1 MAITLNANKFIGTIS
16 NLIIYTKYYDKYK
29 IGGGI
34 QELLDAF
41 KSDDV
46 VRGDGVIVR
55 TAGLPTVKD
64 LNVEAS
70 SLLSVNKPT
79 ITEQYIPVSGY
90 KVIPLTINEQLMG
103 MSFSDEF
110 ALANF
115 TGYLIGLM
123 GVSKQLYM
131 YGVVSDAIAFA
142 LYDPD
147 SSPVGAKLINTYEVT
162 GFAKQTQNP
171 TADEDNAIRLSN
183 AKLLY
188 RTLIEY
194 ITQGG
199 LGISLPDNSIAYD
212 TPKDLVCLIP
222 PKMLASLDVDALA
235 TLLKSDVLT
244 NNTAIKFIPW
254 DYSVYK
260 NDGDAN
266 DYTLIVLDRE
276 AIQYGYNY
284 QLATSFFDASN
295 LNTNRFLHFSYYCDA
310 IKGAFGFAISV
321 KNMYS
326 E

>member
-41 KSDDV
+41 RSDDV

-55 TAGLPTVKD
+55 TAGLPVVKD
-64 LNVEAS
+64 LNVDAS

-90 KVIPLTINEQLMG
+90 KVIPLTINEQIMG

-123 GVSKQLYM
+123 GVSKQLFM
-131 YGVVSDAIAFA
+131 YETLSKVIGE
-142 LYDPD
+142 YKD
-147 SSPVGAKLINTYEVT
+147 SSATNSYFKTYAIS

-171 TADEDNAIRLSN
+171 TASEDNAIRLAN
-183 AKLLY
+183 AKAVY
-188 RTLIEY
+188 RTLLEN
-194 ITQGG
+194 ITSAQIG
-199 LGISLPDNSIAYD
+199 SLKGTDESIVYD
-212 TPKDLVCLIP
+212 TPNNLVCLIP
-222 PKMLASLDVDALA
+222 PKMMSALDVDALA
-235 TLLKSDVLT
+235 TLLKSDILT
-244 NNTAIKFIPW
+244 ANVAIKFIPW
-254 DYSVYK
+254 DFATWKV
-260 NDGDAN
+260 DDTDN

-276 AIQYGYNY
+276 SIQYGYNY

-295 LNTNRFLHFSYYCDA
+295 LNTNRFLHFSYYCGA
-310 IKGAFGFAISV
+310 VKGAFGFAIEASD
-321 KNMYS
+321 MYS